1 MATVNVPRRD
11 LSGTALFLKDF
22 CTMVAKN
29 TPDKKLTRKQEKFVL
44 ELVSNDGL
52 ITNQEAA
59 IRAGYPA
66 TSAHTRAYE
75 LMNQNKCPHV
85 VAEINRYRQELDE
98 KFGVDYK
105 RHVRDLQKIRD
116 AALDA
121 GAYSAAVQAEYR
133 RGQAQGDIYVSK
145 SEIRHGTIDQMSVK
159 EVEIELE
166 RIRESFEPI
175 DITPAKEAPKQRKPA
190 LEIVKP
196 KSKKNKKKNRD
207 DKD

>member
-1 MATVNVPRRD
+1 MTPVNVPRRD

-175 DITPAKEAPKQRKPA
+175 DITPAKEAPKQRKPT

>member
-85 VAEINRYRQELDE
+85 VAEINRYRPSS
-98 KFGVDYK
+98 
-105 RHVRDLQKIRD
+105 R
-116 AALDA
+116 
-121 GAYSAAVQAEYR
+121 
-133 RGQAQGDIYVSK
+133 
-145 SEIRHGTIDQMSVK
+145 
-159 EVEIELE
+159 
-166 RIRESFEPI
+166 
-175 DITPAKEAPKQRKPA
+175 
-190 LEIVKP
+190 
-196 KSKKNKKKNRD
+196 
-207 DKD
+207 

>member
-1 MATVNVPRRD
+1 MPRRD
-11 LSGTALFLKDF
+11 LGGTALFLKDF

-52 ITNQEAA
+52 ITNREAA

-85 VAEINRYRQELDE
+85 VSEINRYRQELDE

-105 RHVRDLQKIRD
+105 RHIRDLQKIRD

-133 RGQAQGDIYVSK
+133 RGQAQGDIYVAK
-145 SEIRHGTIDQMSVK
+145 SEVRHGTIDQMSAK

-166 RIRESFEPI
+166 RIRQSFEPI
-175 DITPAKEAPKQRKPA
+175 IDITPDKEPAESGGKVVELIEAKP
-190 LEIVKP
+190 
-196 KSKKNKKKNRD
+196 KKNKQKNRND
-207 DKD
+207 ED

>member
-116 AALDA
+116 AALD
-121 GAYSAAVQAEYR
+121 
-133 RGQAQGDIYVSK
+133 VSK

-175 DITPAKEAPKQRKPA
+175 DITPAKETPKQRKPA

>member
-175 DITPAKEAPKQRKPA
+175 DITPAKETPKQRKPA